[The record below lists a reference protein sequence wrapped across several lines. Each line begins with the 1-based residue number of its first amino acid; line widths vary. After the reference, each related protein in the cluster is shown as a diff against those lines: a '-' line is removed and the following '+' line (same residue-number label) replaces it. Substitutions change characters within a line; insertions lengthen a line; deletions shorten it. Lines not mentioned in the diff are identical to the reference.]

1 MFSPDGAFIN
11 TSEILSDAE
20 AQAIHNRVQDQVAAK
35 NVADGRVGKFK
46 GDPRFAA
53 AKAYADSEVPKQ
65 LRAAISRA
73 EANARAGRGDE
84 DAADALN
91 DSDASA
97 TQLLEQY
104 KGFVL
109 SKLPV
114 SEEVQSQIRGLFQK
128 YGWPTVWQSLDS
140 IKGCEGGLNWGWQ
153 AVDDQLLLTL
163 RRRELLKIEDLA
175 ECIFIGMRASQ
186 CLAQY
191 KALDKARPRGRD
203 GGELE
208 GEIQE

>member
-20 AQAIHNRVQDQVAAK
+20 AQAIHNRVQDEVAAG
-35 NVADGRVGKFK
+35 NIADGRVGKFK
-46 GDPRFAA
+46 NDPQFAA
-53 AKAYADSEVPKQ
+53 AKAYTDSEVSKR
-65 LRAAISRA
+65 LTAAILQA
-73 EANARAGRGDE
+73 EVEARAGQGDE
-84 DAADALN
+84 DAADSLN
-91 DSDASA
+91 DSEASA
-97 TQLLEQY
+97 TRLLEQY

-109 SKLPV
+109 SKLAL
-114 SEEVQSQIRGLFQK
+114 SEKVQSQIRGLFQK

-140 IKGCEGGLNWGWQ
+140 IEGCEGGLNWGWQ

-175 ECIFIGMRASQ
+175 EYIFIGMRASQ